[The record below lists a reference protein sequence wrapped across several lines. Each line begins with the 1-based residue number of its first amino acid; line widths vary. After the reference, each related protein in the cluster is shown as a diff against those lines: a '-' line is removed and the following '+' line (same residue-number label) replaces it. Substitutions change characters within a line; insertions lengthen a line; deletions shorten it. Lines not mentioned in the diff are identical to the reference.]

1 MGNKLKWD
9 RGYKKED
16 TYIYYSDIVAQ
27 AETLRIFE
35 EDNINIHIQ

>member
-9 RGYKKED
+9 RGYKKGR
-16 TYIYYSDIVAQ
+16 YIYYSDIVAQ

-35 EDNINIHIQ
+35 EDDINIHIQ